1 MQFETFS
8 HELNKLS
15 KNAFAFIQE
24 GEFEQCIPLLS
35 ARQLLLEQLHQTL
48 DSMGLLESDN
58 DTRQHYIKLLNE
70 LKQQDSIVTSYL
82 EQQRHSTLQQM
93 QQQSKINKAIKA
105 YQQTPMR

>member
-24 GEFEQCIPLLS
+24 DKFEQCIPLLS
-35 ARQLLLEQLHQTL
+35 ARQLLLEQLHQSL

-58 DTRQHYIKLLNE
+58 DTRQDYIKLLNE
-70 LKQQDSIVTSYL
+70 LKRQDAIATSYL
-82 EQQRHSTLQQM
+82 EQQRHSTLQKM
-93 QQQSKINKAIKA
+93 QQQPKINKAIKA